1 MCTYVYVYMYIH
13 MCIHTH
19 IHTNVWLVEHS
30 LGSSLS
36 YSEPGTCLRFFQG
49 IDPYVSNILSN
60 PVPLT
65 SRGGLL
71 GIGVSGI
78 AEPPHIGL
86 PWTTLRARLPS

>member
-1 MCTYVYVYMYIH
+1 MY
-13 MCIHTH
+13 MCICIYICVHTHTH
-19 IHTNVWLVEHS
+19 IHTNVWLIEHS

-49 IDPYVSNILSN
+49 IDPYVSNTRSN

-71 GIGVSGI
+71 GMGVSRI
-78 AEPPHIGL
+78 ADPPHTGL

>member
-1 MCTYVYVYMYIH
+1 MY
-13 MCIHTH
+13 MCICIYICVYT
-19 IHTNVWLVEHS
+19 HTNVWLIEHS

-78 AEPPHIGL
+78 AEPPHTGL